1 MCVVHISTHAPQT
14 NKANIIYMRE
24 LPHWLTGLPTVSAV
38 RGKDECPMVNTHTP
52 DEPHLLEGTVHRVRK
67 GSSHGR
73 EQTLAYPPSF
83 NHSVDREKP

>member
-1 MCVVHISTHAPQT
+1 
-14 NKANIIYMRE
+14 MRE

-52 DEPHLLEGTVHRVRK
+52 DEPHLLEGTVRRVRK
-67 GSSHGR
+67 ESSHGR
-73 EQTLAYPPSF
+73 EQTGISSSF